1 MTRSAGKS
9 FRSFAADPVVK
20 AGTLTS
26 TWEKRLVSCVVDE
39 NVGLPDVAVLTY
51 RDGDNELL
59 KSSGITIGS
68 PLTVSVVAVQNKAQ
82 EQLFGGEVTALE
94 KDSDSTGSFT
104 VIRAMSMAHRLFRGR
119 RVEAFCNLS
128 AAEVVRKVARNAGL
142 TVGRVQVSPVT
153 YTQISQAGTSDWDF
167 LQRLAHEHGVS
178 VQVDDT
184 GKLELLKPKAA
195 SGAPGP
201 DASSPLVLRHGDLLS
216 LRASLTSS
224 DRVGEVEVR
233 AWDVATKT
241 ALVAVESAKQSKTVV
256 PDLKPKIAG
265 KPATML
271 VADTPYA
278 TRAETDIVARSLAAA
293 VSAGYAEVEAVVK
306 GHPKLRAGVPM
317 SVTNAGQAFNGV
329 YTATS
334 VRHEL
339 DPQTGYRTTVTVSGS
354 PDRSLAGLALGAA
367 AAQAPRMPG
376 LATGIVTDIREPGTG
391 QRGWVRLKF
400 PWLDAN
406 YVTDWV
412 RSVQWGGV
420 GGGGVFSP
428 EVNDEVLVGFEQ
440 GSLDRPYVIGGL
452 YNGVDRPS
460 PHDEP
465 LVDPKKGGVNRRSL
479 VSRNGNR
486 LELLDSPTTA
496 GIRLRT
502 GNKRVEIM
510 MDEKTGHVDIEVR
523 ALGGAQVLG
532 SISMT
537 DRGVTVDARNGDLV
551 LKGNTVSVESRTT
564 VSVTARSSVSV
575 QGATGASVDGG
586 ARAVLKGRVVEIN

>member
-1 MTRSAGKS
+1 MTGAVGKS

-20 AGTLTS
+20 AGSLTK
-26 TWEKRLVSCVVDE
+26 TWETRLVSCVVDE

-59 KSSGITIGS
+59 RSADITIGT
-68 PLTVSVVAVQNKAQ
+68 PLTVSVVAVESKAQ

-119 RVEAFCNLS
+119 RVEAFCNLT

-142 TVGRVQVSPVT
+142 TVGRVQVSSVT
-153 YTQISQAGTSDWDF
+153 YAQLSQAGTSDWDF

-184 GKLELLKPKAA
+184 GKLELLKPAPAA
-195 SGAPGP
+195 GAPGAGTP
-201 DASSPLVLRHGDLLS
+201 SPLVLRHGDLLS

-224 DRVGEVEVR
+224 DRVDAVEVR
-233 AWDVATKT
+233 AWDVVTKK
-241 ALVAVESAKQSKTVV
+241 ALVAVEPAVRSTTVV
-256 PDLKPKIAG
+256 PELKPSVAG
-265 KPATML
+265 KRATML

-278 TRAETDIVARSLAAA
+278 TRAETDVAARSLAAA

-306 GHPKLRAGVPM
+306 GHPKLRAGVPI
-317 SVTNAGQAFNGV
+317 SVTNAGKAFNGV

-334 VRHEL
+334 VRHVL
-339 DPQTGYRTTVTVSGS
+339 DPHEGYRSTVTVSGS
-354 PDRSLAGLALGAA
+354 PDRSLAGLALGGTAA
-367 AAQAPRMPG
+367 SRTPRMPG
-376 LATGIVTDIREPGTG
+376 LATGIVTDIREPGNG

-400 PWLDAN
+400 PWLDDV

-412 RSVQWGGV
+412 RTVQWGGIN
-420 GGGGVFSP
+420 GGGVFSP

-452 YNGVDRPS
+452 YNGVDKPS
-460 PHDEP
+460 AHDVP
-465 LVDPKKGGVNRRSL
+465 LVDPTKGGVNRRSL
-479 VSRNGNR
+479 VSRSGNR

-496 GIRLRT
+496 GVRLQT
-502 GNKRVEIM
+502 GDKRVDIT
-510 MDEKTGHVDIEVR
+510 MDEKTGSVDIEVR
-523 ALGGAQVLG
+523 TPQGAQVLG

-537 DRGVTVDARNGDLV
+537 PRGITVDARNGDLV
-551 LKGNTVSVESRTT
+551 LKGHTVSVEART
-564 VSVTARSSVSV
+564 SVSV
-575 QGATGASVDGG
+575 RGATEASVDGG
-586 ARAVLKGRVVEIN
+586 VKAVLKGRIVEIN

>member
-1 MTRSAGKS
+1 M
-9 FRSFAADPVVK
+9 
-20 AGTLTS
+20 
-26 TWEKRLVSCVVDE
+26 SCVVDE

-59 KSSGITIGS
+59 RSADITIGT
-68 PLTVSVVAVQNKAQ
+68 PLTVSVVAVESKAQ

-119 RVEAFCNLS
+119 RVEAFCNLT

-142 TVGRVQVSPVT
+142 TVGRVQVSSVT
-153 YTQISQAGTSDWDF
+153 YAQISQAGTSDWDF
-167 LQRLAHEHGVS
+167 LQRLAQEHGVS

-184 GKLELLKPKAA
+184 GKLELLKPEPAA
-195 SGAPGP
+195 GAPGAGTP
-201 DASSPLVLRHGDLLS
+201 SPLVLRHGDLLS

-224 DRVGEVEVR
+224 DRVDNVEVR
-233 AWDVATKT
+233 AWDVVTKK
-241 ALVAVESAKQSKTVV
+241 ALVAVEPAVRSTTVV
-256 PDLKPKIAG
+256 PELKPPVAG

-278 TRAETDIVARSLAAA
+278 TRAETDVVAQSLAAA

-306 GHPKLRAGVPM
+306 GHPKLRAGVPI
-317 SVTNAGQAFNGV
+317 SVTNAGKAFNGV

-334 VRHEL
+334 VRHVL
-339 DPQTGYRTTVTVSGS
+339 DPHEGYRSTVTVSGS
-354 PDRSLAGLALGAA
+354 PDRSLAGLALGGTAA
-367 AAQAPRMPG
+367 ARTPRMPG
-376 LATGIVTDIREPGTG
+376 LATGIVTDIREPGAG

-400 PWLDAN
+400 PWLDDV

-412 RSVQWGGV
+412 RTVQWGGIN
-420 GGGGVFSP
+420 GGGVFSP

-460 PHDEP
+460 PHDVP
-465 LVDPKKGGVNRRSL
+465 LVDPTKGGVNRRSL
-479 VSRNGNR
+479 VSRSGNR

-496 GIRLRT
+496 GVRLQT
-502 GNKRVEIM
+502 GDKRVDIT
-510 MDEKTGHVDIEVR
+510 MDEKTGSVAIEVR
-523 ALGGAQVLG
+523 TPQGAQVLG

-537 DRGVTVDARNGDLV
+537 PRGITVDARNGDLV
-551 LKGNTVSVESRTT
+551 LKGHTVSVEART
-564 VSVTARSSVSV
+564 SVSV
-575 QGATGASVDGG
+575 HGATEASVDGG
-586 ARAVLKGRVVEIN
+586 VKAVLKGRIVEIN

>member
-1 MTRSAGKS
+1 MTGAVGKS

-20 AGTLTS
+20 AGSLAK
-26 TWEKRLVSCVVDE
+26 TWETRLVSCVVDE

-59 KSSGITIGS
+59 RSADITIGT
-68 PLTVSVVAVQNKAQ
+68 PLTVSVVAVESKAQ

-119 RVEAFCNLS
+119 RVEAFCNLT

-142 TVGRVQVSPVT
+142 TVGRVQVSSVT
-153 YTQISQAGTSDWDF
+153 YAQISQAGTSDWDF
-167 LQRLAHEHGVS
+167 LQRLAQEHGVS

-184 GKLELLKPKAA
+184 GKLELLKPEPAA
-195 SGAPGP
+195 GAPGAGTP
-201 DASSPLVLRHGDLLS
+201 SPLVLRHGDLLS

-224 DRVGEVEVR
+224 DRVDNVEVR
-233 AWDVATKT
+233 AWDVVTKK
-241 ALVAVESAKQSKTVV
+241 ALVAVEPAVRSTTVV
-256 PDLKPKIAG
+256 PELKPPVAG

-278 TRAETDIVARSLAAA
+278 TRAETDVVAQSLAAA

-306 GHPKLRAGVPM
+306 GHPKLRAGVPI
-317 SVTNAGQAFNGV
+317 SVTNAGKAFNGV

-334 VRHEL
+334 VRHVL
-339 DPQTGYRTTVTVSGS
+339 DPHEGYRSTVTVSGS
-354 PDRSLAGLALGAA
+354 PDRSLAGLALGGTAA
-367 AAQAPRMPG
+367 ARTPRMPG
-376 LATGIVTDIREPGTG
+376 LATGIVTDIREPGAG

-400 PWLDAN
+400 PWLDDV

-412 RSVQWGGV
+412 RTVQWGGIN
-420 GGGGVFSP
+420 GGGVFSP

-460 PHDEP
+460 PHDVP
-465 LVDPKKGGVNRRSL
+465 LVDPTKGGVNRRSL
-479 VSRNGNR
+479 VSRSGNR

-496 GIRLRT
+496 GVRLQT
-502 GNKRVEIM
+502 GDKRVDIT
-510 MDEKTGHVDIEVR
+510 MDEKTGSVAIEVR
-523 ALGGAQVLG
+523 TPQGAQVLG

-537 DRGVTVDARNGDLV
+537 PRGITVDARNGDLV
-551 LKGNTVSVESRTT
+551 LKGHTVSVEART
-564 VSVTARSSVSV
+564 SVSV
-575 QGATGASVDGG
+575 HGATEASVDGG
-586 ARAVLKGRVVEIN
+586 VKAVLKGRIVEIN